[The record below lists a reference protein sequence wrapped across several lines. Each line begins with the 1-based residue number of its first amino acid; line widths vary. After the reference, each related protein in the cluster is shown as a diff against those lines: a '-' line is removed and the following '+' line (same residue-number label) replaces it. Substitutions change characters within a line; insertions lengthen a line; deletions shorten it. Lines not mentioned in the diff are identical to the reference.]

1 MGGFSIDYSPL
12 RFKQLCSSSTPLVPT
27 FHGAEGEGGGGHHV
41 AAGLHLVELG
51 HEGGQ
56 LVGGQVLL
64 PLQVHADF
72 LPNMSAKLEI

>member
-1 MGGFSIDYSPL
+1 M
-12 RFKQLCSSSTPLVPT
+12 VPT

-41 AAGLHLVELG
+41 AAGLHLVKLG

-72 LPNMSAKLEI
+72 LPDMSAKLEIGRVETRTTIHYTEIFSRSV